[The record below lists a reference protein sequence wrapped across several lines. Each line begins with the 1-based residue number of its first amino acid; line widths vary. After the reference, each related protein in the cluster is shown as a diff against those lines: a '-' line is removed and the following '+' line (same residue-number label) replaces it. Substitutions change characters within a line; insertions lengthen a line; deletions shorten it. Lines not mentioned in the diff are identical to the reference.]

1 MKVRIDNREK
11 KRIKKAKKYYKE
23 QEHEVTVEKLETG
36 DYLFDD
42 KVVFEFKTYSDMF
55 ASIMDNRVFDES
67 LRQKEKYDYHYVII
81 VGNDKDRQDA
91 LYKLFKLKVR
101 FKIKQY
107 YGAVARLNTYTNV
120 IYAPNTSKAFKIME
134 CQAEKCL
141 DNKPL
146 VRNLNK
152 KTDNIALNILMFMP
166 DIKYQRAKSI
176 CDTLDLKTVEDLMN
190 LKREDLLSVNRV
202 GDKIA
207 DNILS
212 NLKNNYDMS

>member
-1 MKVRIDNREK
+1 MKVRIDNREN
-11 KRIKKAKKYYKE
+11 KRIKKAEKYYKE
-23 QEHEVTVEKLETG
+23 QNHEVTVEKLETG
-36 DYLFDD
+36 DYIFED
-42 KVVFEFKTYSDMF
+42 KVAFEFKTYSDMF

-67 LRQKEKYDYHYVII
+67 LRQKEKYDYHFVII
-81 VGNDKDRQDA
+81 VGNDKDRQNA
-91 LYKLFKLKVR
+91 LYKLYKLNVR

-120 IYAPNTSKAFKIME
+120 IYAPNVSKAFKLME

-146 VRNLNK
+146 IRNLNK

-176 CDTLDLKTVEDLMN
+176 CDALDLKTVEDLMN
-190 LKREDLLSVNRV
+190 LEREDLLSVNRV

-212 NLKNNYDMS
+212 NLKNNYNIS